1 MPTRRLILLALAAS
15 AMLTGAARA
24 ADYPSRPVQYI
35 VPFGAGGAA
44 ELASRVVTEGFTDVL
59 GQPFVVENRPGANG
73 IIGTVQGAKA
83 TPDGYTLLQANGA
96 TFSVNPLLYK
106 AATYDPTKDF
116 TPIGLVARQP
126 YVIAVS
132 AGLPVNTLDELIALA
147 KQRDGKLT
155 YATGSTSHQLAGE
168 LFQKE
173 AGIKLT
179 HVPYNATNL
188 ALPDVISGR
197 VDLIVTAAYTAVP
210 HLGKIR
216 PIAATSA
223 ERAKLLP
230 DVPTFR
236 ELGYPNFVVEG
247 WFGVSAPAGLPPEVV
262 KTLNAALNTHLQ
274 QEKVKETFDKAGFE
288 VTPSTPEEFAAF
300 IKRELETGRAVVDA
314 AGIQPQ

>member
-1 MPTRRLILLALAAS
+1 MFPRRLILAALAAS
-15 AMLTGAARA
+15 AALIGPAHA

-44 ELASRVVTEGFTDVL
+44 ELASRIVTEGFTEIL

-106 AATYDPTKDF
+106 SATYDPTRDF

-132 AGLPVNTLDELIALA
+132 AGLPVNTLAELIALA
-147 KQRDGKLT
+147 KEKGGTLT

-197 VDLIVTAAYTAVP
+197 VDLIVTAAYSAVP

-230 DVPTFR
+230 DVPTFK

-247 WFGVSAPAGLPPEVV
+247 WFGVSAPAGLQPAVV
-262 KTLNAALNTHLQ
+262 KTLNAALNKHLG
-274 QEKVKETFDKAGFE
+274 EPKVREAFDKAGFE
-288 VTPSTPEEFAAF
+288 VTPATPEEFAAF
-300 IKRELETGRAVVDA
+300 IKRELDTGRAVVNA
-314 AGIQPQ
+314 AGIEPQ

>member
-1 MPTRRLILLALAAS
+1 MFTRRLAVMVLAAS
-15 AMLTGAARA
+15 AALTGAAQA
-24 ADYPSRPVQYI
+24 ADYPTRPVQYI

-44 ELASRVVTEGFTDVL
+44 ELASRVVSEGFTEIL
-59 GQPFVVENRPGANG
+59 GQPFVIENRPGANG
-73 IIGTVQGAKA
+73 IIGTVFGAKA
-83 TPDGYTLLQANGA
+83 APDGYTLLQANGA

-132 AGLPVNTLDELIALA
+132 AGLPVNNLAELIALA
-147 KQRDGKLT
+147 KQKNGALT

-210 HLGKIR
+210 QLGKIR

-230 DVPTFR
+230 DVPTFK

-262 KTLNAALNTHLQ
+262 KTLNTALNKHLQ
-274 QEKVKETFDKAGFE
+274 QPKVKETFDKAGFE
-288 VTPSTPEEFAAF
+288 VTPSTPEEFAGF
-300 IKRELETGRAVVDA
+300 IKHELETGKSVVEA
-314 AGIQPQ
+314 AGIEPQ

>member
-1 MPTRRLILLALAAS
+1 MFTRRLALLALAA
-15 AMLTGAARA
+15 AFATGAQA

-44 ELASRVVTEGFTDVL
+44 ELASRIATEGFTEIL

-83 TPDGYTLLQANGA
+83 APDGYTLLQANAA

-106 AATYDPTKDF
+106 AATYDPSKDF
-116 TPIGLVARQP
+116 TPIGLVASQP
-126 YVIAVS
+126 YIIAVT
-132 AGLPVNTLDELIALA
+132 AGLPVNTLPELIALA
-147 KQRDGKLT
+147 KQRGGTLT

-168 LFQKE
+168 LFQKV
-173 AGIKLT
+173 AGVKLT

-223 ERAKLLP
+223 ERARLLP
-230 DVPTFR
+230 DVPTFK
-236 ELGYPNFVVEG
+236 ELGYPDFVVEG

-262 KTLNAALNTHLQ
+262 KTLNTALNKHLEQ
-274 QEKVKETFDKAGFE
+274 PKVKEAFDKAGFE
-288 VTPSTPEEFAAF
+288 VTPSTPEEFASF
-300 IKRELETGRAVVDA
+300 IKRELATGREVVKA
-314 AGIQPQ
+314 AGIEPQ